1 MRISDWSSDVC
12 SSDLDF
18 NDFEVGKR
26 AGFKPGDMLNMFDA
40 EANVVQTADG
50 LIPEEYLGL
59 HRFRRDS
66 VDGARELVVRRL
78 KEAVFLIPHVNKAGG
93 EPDAEPRTIHT
104 HLGRAWGRATEG
116 QEVKD

>member
-66 VDGARELVVRRL
+66 VDGARELVVRSEERRL
-78 KEAVFLIPHVNKAGG
+78 GKECGSTVRFRG
-93 EPDAEPRTIHT
+93 
-104 HLGRAWGRATEG
+104 ATSH
-116 QEVKD
+116 